1 MKLVRI
7 FSNKNFTNIKF
18 NDGFNVV
25 LATIQ
30 DVANKKDTH
39 NLGKTS
45 LLRIIDFLLLCET
58 PSKKSELSNPFFAG
72 QIFYLE
78 LKLNRGNYL
87 IIKRAI
93 DVPKKISFKINNVSL
108 DDFSVPD
115 VWDAEDVDFESA
127 KKQLN
132 AYLGFDVVP
141 NWQYRQSITYF
152 LRTQQDY
159 SDVFQLSK
167 FKGKPIYW
175 KPFVFEL
182 LGFDGNLISK
192 KYELD
197 QSVDDKKNAIKALEK
212 EANVIPE
219 EKDKILGLI
228 DIKKQEK
235 LSAEQSIDKFNF
247 YVQDKNITKD
257 VIENIDAQIQILNT
271 ERYRLNYELQKAEN
285 ALRQSI
291 SEVSLQKL
299 QELYDDT
306 NLFFPNELKKKYA
319 ELEAFNYAISVE
331 RRKFISENLKK
342 LKFDYDTID
351 KQIKDLEADKT
362 EKLSFLIESDS
373 YLKFKQYQKQLSDVE
388 SELKVLDVKLE
399 FINKTLGIKEDI
411 KEIKTQLAQAKEE
424 IVNAIGLQRHAGI
437 RMIFNQIITEVV
449 GTNAIISLEPNKD
462 GNVDYSA
469 DYQNLQQI
477 NTSEA
482 NGTSYKKLLC
492 AAFDL
497 TLLIHYS
504 QKSFFKFVYHDG
516 ILEGLDDRIK
526 VRLLDYVKGV
536 CQQYGIQY
544 IVSMIDSDIPRM
556 QDGTIY
562 PIQPSEICLQLNDQ
576 NDDGKLFKHSF

>member
-7 FSNKNFTNIKF
+7 FSNSNFTNIKF
-18 NDGFNVV
+18 NDGVNVV

-30 DVANKKDTH
+30 DVANKKNTH

-45 LLRIIDFLLLCET
+45 LLRVIDFLLLCST
-58 PSKKSELSNPFFAG
+58 PKRGELLSNSIFRG

-78 LKLNRGNYL
+78 IKLNNGEYL

-93 DVPKKISFKINNVSL
+93 DTPTKISFKKNDVPL
-108 DDFSVPD
+108 EDFIIPEI
-115 VWDAEDVDFESA
+115 WDFENLAYDKA
-127 KKQLN
+127 KEKLN
-132 AYLGFDVVP
+132 EYLRFDVVP
-141 NWQYRQSITYF
+141 NWTYRKSITYF

-159 SDVFQLSK
+159 LDVFQLGK
-167 FKGKPIYW
+167 FKGKHSDW
-175 KPFVFEL
+175 KPFVFDL

-197 QSVDDKKNAIKALEK
+197 QSIEEKKEAIKALKK
-212 EANVIPE
+212 EANVNPE

-228 DIKKQEK
+228 DIKKQAK

-247 YVQDKNITKD
+247 YSQDRDITRD
-257 VIENIDAQIQILNT
+257 VIENIDSQIQILST
-271 ERYRLNYELQKAEN
+271 ERYRLNYELKKAED
-285 ALRQSI
+285 ALRQS
-291 SEVSLQKL
+291 ETDVSLQKL
-299 QELYDDT
+299 QELFDDT
-306 NLFFPNELKKKYA
+306 SLFFPNELKKKYA
-319 ELEAFNYAISVE
+319 ELEAFNNAISNE

-342 LKFDYDTID
+342 IRSEYDEID
-351 KQIKDLEADKT
+351 QQIKALESDKT
-362 EKLSFLIESDS
+362 EKLAFLTESDS
-373 YLKFKQYQKQLSDVE
+373 YSKFKQYQKQLSDVE
-388 SELKVLDVKLE
+388 SDLKLLNEKLNL
-399 FINKTLGIKEDI
+399 IDRTIGIKE
-411 KEIKTQLAQAKEE
+411 EIRKIEADLSQAKDD
-424 IVNAIGLQRHAGI
+424 IVNAIGLQKHAEI
-437 RMIFNQIITEVV
+437 RRIFNQIITEVV
-449 GTNAIISLEPNKD
+449 GTNAIISLVPNEE

-469 DYQNLQQI
+469 DYQNVLQI
-477 NTSEA
+477 NTSESS
-482 NGTSYKKLLC
+482 GTSYKKLLC

-497 TLLIHYS
+497 ALLIHYS

-556 QDGTIY
+556 QDGTLY
-562 PIQPSEICLQLNDQ
+562 PIQSSEICLQLNDR